1 MASTDEQS
9 SRMCVSC
16 GRSIEMDANV
26 CQHCGHDFRAPAEG
40 PAAPKKKTAL
50 PVIGGVLILVGGLL
64 TLISGLALVGTIDV
78 LNDMVP
84 VDVEGMD
91 MFTDIVTACGAIL
104 VIFGL
109 IGVLGGV
116 MGMLRKSFGLA
127 IVGGV
132 FSLVGWFIPALIGL
146 ILVAISKE
154 EFE

>member
-1 MASTDEQS
+1 MASADEQS

-26 CQHCGHDFRAPAEG
+26 CQHCGHDFRAPVGG

-50 PVIGGVLILVGGLL
+50 PVIGGVLIMVGGII
-64 TLISGLALVGTIDV
+64 TLMWGLALIGTVGFFDD
-78 LNDMVP
+78 LMVY
-84 VDVEGMD
+84 DVEGVDSFED
-91 MFTDIVTACGAIL
+91 MLNACGAIL
-104 VIFGL
+104 VVFGL
-109 IGVLGGV
+109 IGLLGGI

-132 FSLVGWFIPALIGL
+132 FALGGFFIPALIGL
-146 ILVAISKE
+146 ILIAISKE

>member
-50 PVIGGVLILVGGLL
+50 PVIGGVLVMVGGLV
-64 TLISGLALVGTIDV
+64 TLVAGLALIGTMDS
-78 LNDMVP
+78 LDAMVP
-84 VDVEGMD
+84 MDVEGMD
-91 MFTDIVTACGAIL
+91 MFEDLVNTCGAIL

-116 MGMLRKSFGLA
+116 MGILRKSFGLA
-127 IVGGV
+127 IVGGI
-132 FSLVGWFIPALIGL
+132 FALPGWFIPALIGL
-146 ILVAISKE
+146 ILIAISKE

>member
-1 MASTDEQS
+1 M
-9 SRMCVSC
+9 
-16 GRSIEMDANV
+16 
-26 CQHCGHDFRAPAEG
+26 
-40 PAAPKKKTAL
+40 
-50 PVIGGVLILVGGLL
+50 ILVGGVL
-64 TLISGLALVGTIDV
+64 TLISGLALVGTVDV

-84 VDVEGMD
+84 VDVEGVD
-91 MFTDIVTACGAIL
+91 IFSDIVTACGAIL

-132 FSLVGWFIPALIGL
+132 FALVGWFIPALIGL